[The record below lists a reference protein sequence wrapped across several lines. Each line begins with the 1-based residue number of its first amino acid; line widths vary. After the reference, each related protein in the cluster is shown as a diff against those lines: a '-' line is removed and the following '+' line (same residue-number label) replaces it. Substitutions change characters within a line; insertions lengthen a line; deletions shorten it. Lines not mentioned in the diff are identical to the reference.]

1 MLSEFEAFLA
11 TWQRLAMASGSF
23 CLPSRAAVT
32 TTDFHTFL
40 PTMTV
45 AKWDTDSCMPTML
58 YCGTR
63 LDMVMRR
70 DVKENL
76 LRGLFEPGPHIAQ
89 HVEIAMQVIRDQ
101 VAAELELQL
110 ETSSGFVFS
119 ARQLRLPLAPAEDD
133 KPIIMSLYD
142 LPDVPEDG
150 PPEDSVAVK
159 SLNHRFFDPI
169 PQAAKV
175 AAHAAS

>member
-1 MLSEFEAFLA
+1 MLSDFGAFLA
-11 TWQRLAMASGSF
+11 TWQRLAMADGSF

-40 PTMTV
+40 PTMTI

-63 LDMVMRR
+63 LDAVMRR

-101 VAAELELQL
+101 VGAELELQL
-110 ETSSGFVFS
+110 ETSSGFGFS

-133 KPIIMSLYD
+133 KPVIMSLYE
-142 LPDVPEDG
+142 LPDVSEDG
-150 PPEDSVAVK
+150 PQEDSVAVK
-159 SLNHRFFDPI
+159 GLNHRFFDPLTEVTKT
-169 PQAAKV
+169 AV
-175 AAHAAS
+175 HAAS